1 MASASAIAAPSNAA
15 STPVLSAASLIAM
28 MKEATPEEKSA
39 IAALIFPVASKK
51 AAKVPSAAAP
61 SAPVDMSARPAM
73 PGRLV
78 LVDGDKRCHARLSGP
93 AGFLGKE
100 NGLPSGGF
108 KCQILLESQCDK
120 DATSN
125 HLCTSCS
132 EKKEKGWVKGK
143 GNWHGLIG
151 GAVPK
156 ESHCVG
162 GEWAEK
168 TWQTQWGIS
177 PTRSSP
183 SPPKA
188 EVKKEPKVKKEKKA
202 AAAPAPAPAP
212 KEASVAPPPAVVPKL
227 DGGLIWVEELDGY
240 VRLSDRMIFA
250 AKVDDGTFRQTPDFD
265 EVLGKLKAGVKPEEA
280 VPTDMEAVVEE
291 ESASESES
299 ESAGDE

>member
-1 MASASAIAAPSNAA
+1 MASASAIASPSNAA

-39 IAALIFPVASKK
+39 IAALIFPASVAKK
-51 AAKVPSAAAP
+51 AAKAPAAPSAP

-73 PGRLV
+73 PGRLE
-78 LVDGDKRCHARLSGP
+78 LVDADKRCHARLSGP

-120 DATSN
+120 DSTSG
-125 HLCTSCS
+125 HLCTSCK
-132 EKKEKGWVKGK
+132 EKKEKGWTKGK

-151 GAVPK
+151 GPVPK

-183 SPPKA
+183 SPPKPA
-188 EVKKEPKVKKEKKA
+188 EAKKEPKAKKA
-202 AAAPAPAPAP
+202 ASAPAPAPAP
-212 KEASVAPPPAVVPKL
+212 KEASVAPPPPSVPKL

-250 AKVDDGTFRQTPDFD
+250 AKVDDGSFRQTPDFD
-265 EVLGKLKAGVKPEEA
+265 EVLGKLKAGVKPEDA
-280 VPTDMEAVVEE
+280 VPTDMEAIVEEE

-299 ESAGDE
+299 AEEE